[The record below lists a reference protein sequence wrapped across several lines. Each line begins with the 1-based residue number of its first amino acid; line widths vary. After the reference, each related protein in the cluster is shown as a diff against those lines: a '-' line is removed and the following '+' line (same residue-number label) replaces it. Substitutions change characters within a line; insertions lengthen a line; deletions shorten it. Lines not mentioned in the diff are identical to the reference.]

1 MLRGTTY
8 VHDRPQAASCAHC
21 PITVG
26 DRSNLLGLT
35 AGSGGLLTGEVRGRS
50 FTRAYTSRSL
60 SAHPDKPTIPLIA
73 FLND

>member
-8 VHDRPQAASCAHC
+8 IHGRHEKPRHALIA

-26 DRSNLLGLT
+26 DRSNLLRRT

-50 FTRAYTSRSL
+50 FTGAYTSRSL
-60 SAHPDKPTIPLIA
+60 SVHPDKPTIPLIA
-73 FLND
+73 F